1 MAVRFALFAFFA
13 LSCSKEPPLFSD
25 FPRTAASNPASKATD
40 TAGSIASDRAV
51 LVALYHATGG
61 DNWDQ
66 NDNWLSSEPLNNW
79 YGVWTNY
86 QGRVVY
92 LKLFRNA
99 LRGTIPPELGNLD
112 KLEDLRLGDNSLY
125 GMMPPEL
132 GNLANLRNMFM
143 VGNSLYGT
151 IPPELGRLNKL
162 EHLRLH
168 DNWLSGSIP
177 PELGRLPNLWS
188 ITIGGNRLTGC
199 LPSAWHDVHV
209 DQSSDRGDLGLS
221 LCSEAATTRE
231 SSVSDRDVLVALYH
245 ATGGINWIINDNW
258 LSNAPLD
265 EWAGVDTDS
274 RGRVRT
280 LWMTGN
286 GLRGRIPP
294 ELGRL
299 DKLEMLRLNLNQ
311 LRGPIPPQLGN
322 LDNLKWLLLGDNLL
336 TGSIPS
342 QLGNLDNL
350 IQLLLGDNRLSGT
363 IPSQLGHLDQLVFL
377 ELQNNLLT
385 GSIPSQLGQLTN
397 LLEVEISGNFLTGCV
412 PSEWSD
418 LYDHNV
424 DFDKAGLDFCGD
436 SAGSSGE
443 FDIELVYLDN
453 GLSSARKN
461 LMAKA
466 ARRWEQVII
475 GDLPDINFRGFPH
488 NEWDDFLQARIRVSY
503 TVDDVRVFVRAHPI
517 SSLTSTDSATAGTG
531 FSLLIRTSDSLPI
544 LSAIRLNTD
553 VLDDLEADGWLEDLM
568 LHELGHCLGVG
579 ISWGHFGLLYNSS
592 RQNHTADTYFAG
604 FQARQAFDQF
614 GGRSYRGR
622 KVPVQQGG
630 DDVHWRTSVFGDEL
644 MTLGWT
650 WPYHAPLSR
659 ITVASLADIGYE
671 VNWDAADA
679 YRVPSTSAA
688 KPVAAEAPP
697 RCHVV
702 RRPIHVV
709 AEDGRVLD
717 TIDP

>member
-1 MAVRFALFAFFA
+1 MR
-13 LSCSKEPPLFSD
+13 
-25 FPRTAASNPASKATD
+25 R
-40 TAGSIASDRAV
+40 
-51 LVALYHATGG
+51 
-61 DNWDQ
+61 
-66 NDNWLSSEPLNNW
+66 
-79 YGVWTNY
+79 
-86 QGRVVY
+86 
-92 LKLFRNA
+92 
-99 LRGTIPPELGNLD
+99 
-112 KLEDLRLGDNSLY
+112 
-125 GMMPPEL
+125 
-132 GNLANLRNMFM
+132 
-143 VGNSLYGT
+143 
-151 IPPELGRLNKL
+151 
-162 EHLRLH
+162 
-168 DNWLSGSIP
+168 
-177 PELGRLPNLWS
+177 
-188 ITIGGNRLTGC
+188 
-199 LPSAWHDVHV
+199 
-209 DQSSDRGDLGLS
+209 
-221 LCSEAATTRE
+221 
-231 SSVSDRDVLVALYH
+231 
-245 ATGGINWIINDNW
+245 GINWIINDNW

-265 EWAGVDTDS
+265 KWAGVDTDS

-322 LDNLKWLLLGDNLL
+322 LDNL
-336 TGSIPS
+336 
-342 QLGNLDNL
+342 

-377 ELQNNLLT
+377 ELQNNRLT

-443 FDIELVYLDN
+443 FNIELVYLDN
-453 GLSSARKN
+453 GLSSAQKN

-488 NEWDDFLQARIRVSY
+488 NEWDDFLKARIRVSDI
-503 TVDDVRVFVRAHPI
+503 VDDVRVFVRAHPI

-604 FQARQAFDQF
+604 FQARRAFDQL
-614 GGRSYRGR
+614 GGRSYRGQ

-671 VNWDAADA
+671 VNLDAADA

-702 RRPIHVV
+702 RRPIHVA